1 MQESPVVWRL
11 KKGMDRRFRG
21 GHPWVF
27 SNEVQSCD
35 GLQANG
41 APVTLVDPG
50 GTFLA
55 HGYGNKNS
63 LIAFRAVTRDESA
76 REWMTESGLA
86 RILKKARSLRETLGL
101 TKASYRW
108 IHGEGD
114 DFPGLIIEDYLLA
127 SGQRVAVVQC
137 HTSGADRLKDLL
149 RSAIRQVDPSISE
162 IVFRNDVRHRE
173 LEGLVSEVECP
184 ESLGAT
190 NEIVVA
196 TPSGGTM
203 TFKISFRDGQK
214 TGFFLDQAENVAE
227 LIRRLSSI
235 DWSGKKVR
243 VLDICCYVGQWST
256 HLASFLKSRGATV
269 ECTLMDLSAQALEFA
284 TQNVRAAGGIAIAKK
299 SDVLKDLETLTD
311 KNFDIVICDPP
322 ALIQNRKSIP
332 QGVRA
337 YQKLNREA
345 LRAARPGGWF
355 VSSSCSQLLDE
366 STFLEVLAYAEKN
379 SEKSVSWISAGQQS
393 ADHPLKSGF
402 PEGKYLKMK
411 MGWIQLSGEKNG

>member
-1 MQESPVVWRL
+1 MHESPVVWRL

-27 SNEVQSCD
+27 SNEVQSLD
-35 GLQANG
+35 GLKSNG

-50 GTFLA
+50 GAFLA

-63 LIAFRAVTRDESA
+63 LIAFRSITREESA
-76 REWMTESGLA
+76 VEWMTEAGLI
-86 RILKKARSLRETLGL
+86 RILKQARSLREVLGL
-101 TKASYRW
+101 TQASYRW

-114 DFPGLIIEDYLLA
+114 DFPGLIVENYLLTT
-127 SGQRVAVVQC
+127 GKRVAVIQC
-137 HTSGADRLKDLL
+137 HTAGADRLKELL
-149 RSAIRQVDPSISE
+149 PSAIRAVDASVSE

-173 LEGLVSEVECP
+173 LEGLESRVDCP
-184 ESLGAT
+184 DSLGAV
-190 NEIVVA
+190 NEIVVSS
-196 TPSGGTM
+196 PSGGTE
-203 TFKISFRDGQK
+203 TFRVSFCEGQK

-227 LIRRLSSI
+227 LIRRLSSMN
-235 DWSGKKVR
+235 WNGKKVR
-243 VLDICCYVGQWST
+243 ILDICCYVGQWST
-256 HLASFLKSRGATV
+256 HLSRFLKSRGATV

-284 TQNVRAAGGIAIAKK
+284 SKNVQGAGGVAISKK
-299 SDVLKDLETLTD
+299 SDVLKELETLTD

-366 STFLEVLAYAEKN
+366 ATFLESLAYAEKN
-379 SEKSVSWISAGQQS
+379 AGRPISWIASGQQS

-411 MGWIQLSGEKNG
+411 MGWIQNSGEKNG